1 VTRLNGIDS
10 ASFDAVVIGGGMA
23 GAGVARDL
31 ALRGASV
38 VLFEKGD
45 FASGTSSKSSKLI
58 HGGLRYLELFDF
70 KLVRESLREK
80 KTLERLAPHLVRP
93 LPFLVPVYR
102 GSKRGLITVRI
113 GMWLYDLLTP
123 GRERER
129 FRVLRPLD
137 ALTLEPSIQA
147 DDLRGAGYY
156 FDDLLLFPE
165 RLCLENALSAAR
177 HGARVHNYCEVEA
190 VTRGAGGIDGVRV
203 RDLLT
208 GRVHTVRASVV
219 VNCAGP
225 WVDRLRELAGVSD
238 AGRRVLR
245 TTKGIHCMLPR
256 MTERAVYLST
266 ADDRMIFVIPWRE
279 FSMVGTTD
287 TDFDGDLDRLSATR
301 EEVEYLLDA
310 VRPALPDP
318 RVAFDQVIYTYA
330 GVRPLAFEEGAP
342 ASKVSRDH
350 KVVVEGPEGRFL
362 SITGTKLTCFRSLAE
377 QVGDHVM
384 RALGRGERSRTALL
398 TLDGLD
404 EEAGKIEGRAWMDVS
419 FAGDHADAGRDLR
432 PRLPARPRPRAEAA
446 RRHGPALPE
455 QSGYRGP
462 APPCPGRRDDRL
474 PPGLPPPPHGHRP
487 ERVSRPRL
495 LRGHR
500 PPDERAGR
508 LVVAPARRGAGG
520 LSRLGGAEP
529 ALPKHVIRAIVR
541 GAWRG
546 DAQMS
551 RARNPTAIRLR

>member
-1 VTRLNGIDS
+1 MTRLNGIDS
-10 ASFDAVVIGGGMA
+10 ARFDAVVIGGGMA

-31 ALRGASV
+31 VLRGASV
-38 VLFEKGD
+38 ALFEKGD

-58 HGGLRYLELFDF
+58 HGGLRYLELFDV

-113 GMWLYDLLTP
+113 GMWLYNLLTP

-137 ALTLEPSIQA
+137 ALTLESSIRV

-208 GRVHTVRASVV
+208 GRVHAVRASVV

-238 AGRRVLR
+238 AGKRVVR

-287 TDFDGDLDRLSATR
+287 TDFDGDPDRLSATR
-301 EEVEYLLDA
+301 EEVAYLLDA

-318 RVAFDQVIYTYA
+318 RVAFDRVVYTYA

-350 KVVVEGPEGRFL
+350 KMVVEGPEGRFL

-377 QVGDHVM
+377 QVGDRVM
-384 RALGRGERSRTALL
+384 SALGRGEPSRTATL

-404 EEAGKIEGRAWMDVS
+404 EETDKIEARAWMDVS
-419 FAGDHADAGRDLR
+419 ADMTAT
-432 PRLPARPRPRAEAA
+432 
-446 RRHGPALPE
+446 
-455 QSGYRGP
+455 
-462 APPCPGRRDDRL
+462 
-474 PPGLPPPPHGHRP
+474 
-487 ERVSRPRL
+487 
-495 LRGHR
+495 
-500 PPDERAGR
+500 
-508 LVVAPARRGAGG
+508 G
-520 LSRLGGAEP
+520 LSRETLQTLVEVYGRAYPRVLDLAGKLPDGTARLCPSNPDIVAQLHHALAEEMTVS
-529 ALPKHVIRAIVR
+529 LQDFLLRR
-541 GAWRG
+541 
-546 DAQMS
+546 
-551 RARNPTAIRLR
+551 TAIGQSACLGLDCFEAIGRRMSALAGWSSRRLDAELEAYRASVERSLRFRSA